1 MGYNTPKQTVSQFQ
15 LKGRYAR
22 QYLSFA
28 REVQQRLP
36 FIFVWP
42 RCV

>member
-22 QYLSFA
+22 QNLSFPGKSSKD
-28 REVQQRLP
+28 LL
-36 FIFVWP
+36 I
-42 RCV
+42 